1 MLPRSVQAGYSVAE
15 VGINLVETTMRI
27 YALAFYTDEV
37 ALAPGL
43 AALALGLAIVWDAV
57 TDPLM
62 GVISDR
68 TRHRFG
74 GRRGYLP
81 LGGVLLALGVWMVF
95 RPPELIS
102 QGARFAW
109 LLGAGCCL
117 NTGMTVLS
125 VPYMAMAGEMTAD
138 AHARASLFGWR
149 FAAANLGALAAA
161 VLPAWFLGGDGGAAA
176 MPAAAGSMAAI
187 VVLTALGTWRATRR
201 VAFVGPGGTVPA
213 AAPWRGAFL
222 GALQNRAFRPLLLAY
237 VIATIG
243 IGINAATFLYYYE
256 HRLALPPG
264 RTQAVLVV
272 FLAVF
277 TLSILPWVLAARRWG
292 KRRPVVVGATVLG
305 VGTAALYASAGP
317 GWFLVVLLVGAVG
330 LASCVG
336 CVVLIDAMLTD
347 VLDHDL
353 VRTRQVRSGLFFGVW
368 RFASKLARA
377 IAVGAAGLLLA
388 AVGYR
393 EGAAAQP
400 PAVETALVWLFGP
413 GVGATFVL
421 AAVVLWRYRF
431 DERKLGQVRR
441 ILDRRRERDR
451 SVASPPAGARQ

>member
-1 MLPRSVQAGYSVAE
+1 MQAGYSVAE
-15 VGINLVETTMRI
+15 IGINLVETTMRI

-81 LGGVLLALGVWMVF
+81 LGGLLLGLGVLMVF
-95 RPPELIS
+95 RPPDLVS
-102 QGARFAW
+102 QSARFAW
-109 LLGAGCCL
+109 LLGAGCFL

-125 VPYMAMAGEMTAD
+125 VPYMAMAGEMTGD
-138 AHARASLFGWR
+138 VHQRASLFGWR
-149 FAAANLGALAAA
+149 FAGANVGALAAA
-161 VLPAWFLGGDGGAAA
+161 VLPAAFLAGGGDGAAA
-176 MPAAAGSMAAI
+176 MPAAAWAVAA
-187 VVLTALGTWRATRR
+187 VVVATALCTWRATRR
-201 VAFVGPGGTVPA
+201 IGFAGPAEALPA
-213 AAPWRGAFL
+213 AAPLRGAFV
-222 GALQNRAFRPLLLAY
+222 GALRNAAFRPLLLAY

-243 IGINAATFLYYYE
+243 IGVNAATFLYYYE
-256 HRLALPPG
+256 HRLALTPA
-264 RTQAVLVV
+264 RTQVVLVV

-277 TLSILPWVLAARRWG
+277 TLSILPWVLAARRFG

-305 VGTAALYASAGP
+305 FGTAALYASAGP
-317 GWFLVVLLVGAVG
+317 GWFLVVLLVGGVG

-377 IAVGAAGLLLA
+377 VAVGAAGLVLA

-393 EGAAAQP
+393 EGATAQP

-421 AAVVLWRYRF
+421 AAVVLRRYRF
-431 DERKLGQVRR
+431 DERKHAQVRR
-441 ILDRRRERDR
+441 ILDRRRERGH
-451 SVASPPAGARQ
+451 SVPSPVAANRQ